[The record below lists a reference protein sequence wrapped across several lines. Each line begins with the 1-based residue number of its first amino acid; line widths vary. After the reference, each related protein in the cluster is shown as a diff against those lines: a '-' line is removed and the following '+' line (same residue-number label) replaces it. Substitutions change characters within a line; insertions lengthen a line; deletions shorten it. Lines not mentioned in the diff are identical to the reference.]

1 MHTKSILFVASLFGM
16 AIAGGGVGCSS
27 SSSGSP
33 AAPGD
38 DSGATDSGGGSS
50 SGGGEAAAGGC
61 TKGADCTGGQV
72 CCASIASVMSMMG
85 SCQAAPCPTLPV
97 VNMPVQFCA
106 GDSDCTAPAKCG
118 ALMFMGAAVPG
129 LMSCGT
135 PSTGDGGN
143 EGGSSSGGTDGG
155 SSSGSS
161 TEGGTDSGS
170 SSGGGS
176 EGGTDA
182 PTG

>member
-1 MHTKSILFVASLFGM
+1 MDTKSILFVASLFGT
-16 AIAGGGVGCSS
+16 AIAGGAVGCSS

-33 AAPGD
+33 AAAGD

-50 SGGGEAAAGGC
+50 SGSGEAAAGGC

-85 SCQAAPCPTLPV
+85 ACQAAPCATLPV
-97 VNMPVQFCA
+97 INMPVQFCA
-106 GDSDCTAPAKCG
+106 GDSECTAPAKCG
-118 ALMFMGAAVPG
+118 PLMFMGAAVPG
-129 LMSCGT
+129 LMSCAAPAT
-135 PSTGDGGN
+135 DGGN

-161 TEGGTDSGS
+161 EGGTDSGS
-170 SSGGGS
+170 SSGGEGGS